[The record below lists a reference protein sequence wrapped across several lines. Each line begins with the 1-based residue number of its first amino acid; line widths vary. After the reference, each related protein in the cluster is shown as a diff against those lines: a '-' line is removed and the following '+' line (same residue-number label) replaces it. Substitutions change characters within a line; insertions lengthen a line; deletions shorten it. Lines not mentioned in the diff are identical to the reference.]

1 MKTDVQD
8 LKNKL
13 TIDHSIQL
21 LEYYGFELRNETDE
35 YYVFSSVCH
44 QSNSSKVHL
53 YKSTNTIFCFVCG
66 NIDLISI
73 VQEQEELAFQ
83 DAIDFIV
90 NLFQLNKKS
99 FGRPERLEYKR
110 KEIQQKEIDI
120 KEKLPTYNNSILNTF
135 VDYQPYEWAKED
147 ISIDTM
153 KQFEIKF
160 NIESNAIIIPI
171 RDGENNLVG
180 IRCRNLDEDKIER
193 FGKYGVYTDALS
205 GISYKCLTG
214 RLLYGLN
221 KNKEKIME
229 CKKIIIVE
237 GEKSVLKSKSWFGC
251 NDITVASYGC
261 NLTNY
266 QIEIIKSLGVKDIIF
281 MYDREEDDKINK
293 KMEKVYRKC
302 ALFFDVYYIKD
313 YGDLIDYKD
322 SPLDKGEK
330 IYKKILNNIEKYK
343 LEVD

>member
-1 MKTDVQD
+1 M
-8 LKNKL
+8 

-73 VQEQEELAFQ
+73 VQEQEGLAFQ

-135 VDYQPYEWAKED
+135 VDYQPYEWVKED

-160 NIESNAIIIPI
+160 NIESNAIIMPI
-171 RDGENNLVG
+171 RDDEDNLVG

-221 KNKEKIME
+221 KNKKKIME
-229 CKKIIIVE
+229 CKKIVIVE

>member
-13 TIDHSIQL
+13 TIDHSVQL

-35 YYVFSSVCH
+35 YYVFSSACH

-73 VQEQEELAFQ
+73 VQEQEGLAFQ

-99 FGRPERLEYKR
+99 FGRPKQLEHR
-110 KEIQQKEIDI
+110 PREVQQKEIDI
-120 KEKLPTYNNSILNTF
+120 KEKLPVYDSSILNTF
-135 VDYQPYEWAKED
+135 VDYQPYEWIKED

-160 NIESNAIIIPI
+160 DIESNAIIMPI
-171 RDGENNLVG
+171 RDDEDNLVG

-193 FGKYGVYTDALS
+193 FGKYGVYTDVLS

-229 CKKIIIVE
+229 CKKIVIVE
-237 GEKSVLKSKSWFGC
+237 GEKSVLKSKSWFGY

-266 QIEIIKSLGVKDIIF
+266 QIEIIKSLGVTDILF
-281 MYDREEDDKINK
+281 CWDYEEEEKILK
-293 KMEKVYRKC
+293 EMAKIYRKC
-302 ALFFDVYYIKD
+302 SLYFNVYYIKD
-313 YGDLIDYKD
+313 YKGLINVKD
-322 SPLDKGEK
+322 APLDKGK
-330 IYKKILNNIEKYK
+330 DIYMEILNNKIEYK
-343 LEVD
+343 N

>member
-1 MKTDVQD
+1 M
-8 LKNKL
+8 

-73 VQEQEELAFQ
+73 VQEQEGLAFQ

-135 VDYQPYEWAKED
+135 VDYQPYEWVKED

-160 NIESNAIIIPI
+160 NIESNAIIMPI
-171 RDGENNLVG
+171 RDDEDNLVG

>member
-1 MKTDVQD
+1 M
-8 LKNKL
+8 

-73 VQEQEELAFQ
+73 VQEQEGLAFQ

-99 FGRPERLEYKR
+99 FGRPERLKYKR

-135 VDYQPYEWAKED
+135 VDYQPYEWVKED

-160 NIESNAIIIPI
+160 NIESNAIIMPI
-171 RDGENNLVG
+171 RDDEDNLVG

>member
-1 MKTDVQD
+1 M
-8 LKNKL
+8 

-135 VDYQPYEWAKED
+135 VDYQPYEWVKED

-171 RDGENNLVG
+171 RDDEDNLVG

>member
-1 MKTDVQD
+1 M
-8 LKNKL
+8 

-73 VQEQEELAFQ
+73 VQEQEGLAFQ

-99 FGRPERLEYKR
+99 FGRPERLKYKR

-135 VDYQPYEWAKED
+135 VDYQPYEWVKED

-160 NIESNAIIIPI
+160 NIESNAIIMPV
-171 RDGENNLVG
+171 RDDEDNLVG

>member
-1 MKTDVQD
+1 M
-8 LKNKL
+8 

-73 VQEQEELAFQ
+73 VQEQEGLAFQ

-99 FGRPERLEYKR
+99 FGRPERLKYKR

-135 VDYQPYEWAKED
+135 VDYQPYEWVKED

-160 NIESNAIIIPI
+160 NIESNAIIMPI
-171 RDGENNLVG
+171 RDDEDNLVG

-302 ALFFDVYYIKD
+302 ALFFDVYYIRD
-313 YGDLIDYKD
+313 YGGLIDYKD
-322 SPLDKGEK
+322 SPLDKGEN

>member
-1 MKTDVQD
+1 M
-8 LKNKL
+8 

-73 VQEQEELAFQ
+73 VQEQEGLTFQ

-135 VDYQPYEWAKED
+135 VDYQPYEWVKED

-171 RDGENNLVG
+171 RDDENNFVG

-193 FGKYGVYTDALS
+193 FGKYGVYTDVLS

-221 KNKEKIME
+221 KNKKKIME
-229 CKKIIIVE
+229 CKKIVIVE

-293 KMEKVYRKC
+293 KIEKVYRKC

-313 YGDLIDYKD
+313 YGGLIDYKD

>member
-1 MKTDVQD
+1 M
-8 LKNKL
+8 

-73 VQEQEELAFQ
+73 VQEQEGLAFQ

-135 VDYQPYEWAKED
+135 VDYQPYEWVKED

-171 RDGENNLVG
+171 RDDENNLVG

-193 FGKYGVYTDALS
+193 FGKYGVYTDVLS

-221 KNKEKIME
+221 KNKKKIME
-229 CKKIIIVE
+229 CKKIVIVE

-293 KMEKVYRKC
+293 KIEKVYRKC

-313 YGDLIDYKD
+313 YGGLIDYKD

>member
-1 MKTDVQD
+1 M
-8 LKNKL
+8 

-73 VQEQEELAFQ
+73 VQEQEGLAFQ

-99 FGRPERLEYKR
+99 FGRPERLKYKR

-135 VDYQPYEWAKED
+135 VDYQPYEWVKED

-160 NIESNAIIIPI
+160 NIESNAIIMPI
-171 RDGENNLVG
+171 RDDEDNLVG

-322 SPLDKGEK
+322 SPLDKGEN

>member
-1 MKTDVQD
+1 M
-8 LKNKL
+8 

-73 VQEQEELAFQ
+73 VQEQEGLAFQ

-135 VDYQPYEWAKED
+135 VDYQPYEWVKED

-171 RDGENNLVG
+171 RDDEDNLVG

-193 FGKYGVYTDALS
+193 FGKYGVYTDVLS

-221 KNKEKIME
+221 KNKKKIME
-229 CKKIIIVE
+229 CKKIVIVE
-237 GEKSVLKSKSWFGC
+237 GEKSVLKSKSWVGR

-313 YGDLIDYKD
+313 YGGLIDYKD

>member
-1 MKTDVQD
+1 M
-8 LKNKL
+8 
-13 TIDHSIQL
+13 
-21 LEYYGFELRNETDE
+21 
-35 YYVFSSVCH
+35 
-44 QSNSSKVHL
+44 
-53 YKSTNTIFCFVCG
+53 
-66 NIDLISI
+66 
-73 VQEQEELAFQ
+73 
-83 DAIDFIV
+83 
-90 NLFQLNKKS
+90 
-99 FGRPERLEYKR
+99 
-110 KEIQQKEIDI
+110 
-120 KEKLPTYNNSILNTF
+120 PTYNNSILNTF

-160 NIESNAIIIPI
+160 DIESNAIIMPI
-171 RDGENNLVG
+171 RDDEDNLVG

-293 KMEKVYRKC
+293 KIEKVYRKC

>member
-1 MKTDVQD
+1 M
-8 LKNKL
+8 

-135 VDYQPYEWAKED
+135 VDYQPYEWVKED

-171 RDGENNLVG
+171 RDDENNLVG

-193 FGKYGVYTDALS
+193 FGKYGVYTDVLS

-221 KNKEKIME
+221 KNKKKIME

-293 KMEKVYRKC
+293 KIEKVYRKC

-313 YGDLIDYKD
+313 YGGLIDYKD

>member
-1 MKTDVQD
+1 M
-8 LKNKL
+8 

-73 VQEQEELAFQ
+73 VQEQEGLAFQ

-135 VDYQPYEWAKED
+135 VDYQPYEWVKED

-160 NIESNAIIIPI
+160 NIESNAIIMPI
-171 RDGENNLVG
+171 RDDENNLVG

-193 FGKYGVYTDALS
+193 FGKYGVYTDVLS

-221 KNKEKIME
+221 KNKKKIME